1 MSHNVVAW
9 PDNRKFTYLKENN
22 QMGLSFIVKRTP
34 PPPPPWTLKKDLYTD
49 GSQVIDQIRS
59 SCFNSTDGTLF
70 VGTGLTYAQIWRS
83 SDGGNTWTEVE
94 DLTSFPSHNQTRVTS
109 LLHDSTSNVMIA
121 GCGSTASIFRSTDGG
136 DTWSWI
142 QDLPNQFYVD
152 SLIYDSVNNTFVAG
166 CEGDDVYYSTDAGLT
181 WNFGQDLAGEVLS
194 LGFDPS
200 RGRLFAGVSA
210 AGTRIYTSDDGG
222 DVWTQRVSFNNW
234 GPGGPGTGTSLTEPI
249 RVHGMV
255 YDPVYDVIITAQGS
269 NAGGAQIHTSKD
281 GGITWGNT
289 LYFPSVSG
297 VPGPQWA
304 HAITYNADIGRTY
317 VAFDNL
323 FGGWGNIEI
332 WYSDDGGDNWTLD
345 QDFGIDPGG
354 SADVGNAFSMA
365 YDSTNNRQ
373 IVTFGYNAG
382 SPGGTIWSR
391 GN

>member
-1 MSHNVVAW
+1 
-9 PDNRKFTYLKENN
+9 
-22 QMGLSFIVKRTP
+22 MGLSFIVKRTP

-152 SLIYDSVNNTFVAG
+152 SLIHDSVNNTFVAG

-234 GPGGPGTGTSLTEPI
+234 GD
-249 RVHGMV
+249 R
-255 YDPVYDVIITAQGS
+255 
-269 NAGGAQIHTSKD
+269 K
-281 GGITWGNT
+281 
-289 LYFPSVSG
+289 SV
-297 VPGPQWA
+297 V
-304 HAITYNADIGRTY
+304 
-317 VAFDNL
+317 
-323 FGGWGNIEI
+323 
-332 WYSDDGGDNWTLD
+332 
-345 QDFGIDPGG
+345 
-354 SADVGNAFSMA
+354 
-365 YDSTNNRQ
+365 
-373 IVTFGYNAG
+373 
-382 SPGGTIWSR
+382 
-391 GN
+391 